1 MLEIINKYRALSFKE
16 KTIFTTKFSILINFL
31 LGVGK
36 AILSFFFG
44 IFFLVAGIVNFFIML
59 TKLECYLGVKYPNK
73 KTFDY
78 RNKCVGIFLLI
89 AGLEYAIY
97 MCRMIFTDV
106 AIMSYGMILG
116 IIIACVAF
124 VELAIAIK
132 GCFNSLGKGHYY
144 RNIKLTS
151 LCSALTAIVLTEVAL
166 TSFAS
171 KSDLRV
177 VNGLVGMIV
186 GVIMVLISIYIFV
199 SPKISIVDREH
210 NVYKLKENLES
221 IKDEGVK
228 IKLTNSKFYRD
239 YVYVGKV
246 DGDIIDGHIV
256 QEKSPIWSWNIY
268 WLSLVILL
276 SEILIFPYAVGAL
289 IFHFKC
295 RNIITDLDNKMLET
309 IIKKFAGGPV
319 GVETL
324 ASAIGEDIDTIEDV
338 YEPYLMQ
345 IGFLNRT
352 PRGRVATP
360 SAYEH
365 MKVAFPDKGGCT
377 SQVKMF

>member
-1 MLEIINKYRALSFKE
+1 MLKIINKYRVLSFEE
-16 KTIFTTKFSILINFL
+16 KTIFTTRFSILLNFL
-31 LGVGK
+31 LAIGK
-36 AILSFFFG
+36 VILSFFFS

-59 TKLECYLGVKYPNK
+59 TKLECYLGVKYPSK
-73 KTFDY
+73 KSFDY
-78 RNKCVGIFLLI
+78 RNKMIGIFLLV

-97 MCRMIFTDV
+97 MARMIFTNV
-106 AIMSYGMILG
+106 AIMNYDMILG

-171 KSDLRV
+171 ETDLRV

-186 GVIMVLISIYIFV
+186 GIIMILISVYVFV
-199 SPKISIVDREH
+199 APRVSIVDREH
-210 NVYKLKENLES
+210 NVYKLKEDGEG
-221 IKDEGVK
+221 IKDEEIR

-256 QEKSPIWSWNIY
+256 QEKSPIWGWNIY
-268 WLSLVILL
+268 VLVLIIVL
-276 SEILIFPYAVGAL
+276 SEILIFPYAFGAL
-289 IFHFKC
+289 VFHFKC
-295 RNIITDLDNKMLET
+295 RNIIDKLDKEMSE
-309 IIKKFAGGPV
+309 KG
-319 GVETL
+319 
-324 ASAIGEDIDTIEDV
+324 
-338 YEPYLMQ
+338 YEK
-345 IGFLNRT
+345 IN
-352 PRGRVATP
+352 
-360 SAYEH
+360 
-365 MKVAFPDKGGCT
+365 C
-377 SQVKMF
+377 